1 MGRIV
6 LVEQSIKSMKPEA
19 RFPTRE
25 RLVAK
30 AMALFAEK
38 GYDSTSVADVLK
50 AASVNS
56 GSLYHFFPGKQ
67 DLPPA
72 VLDAYHRGIGEMLLA
87 PAWRGVSDPVEWVFA
102 LLARYRR
109 GIVVT

>member
-1 MGRIV
+1 
-6 LVEQSIKSMKPEA
+6 MKPEA

-67 DLPPA
+67 DLPPRSSTPIIA
-72 VLDAYHRGIGEMLLA
+72 A
-87 PAWRGVSDPVEWVFA
+87 S
-102 LLARYRR
+102 ARCCWHRR
-109 GIVVT
+109 GAAFPIPSSRSSPCSPATGAGSS